1 MNKLKMYVSALSEWL
16 LDPLFMCIAFLAISV
31 LGDFFGRDP
40 AAVTAGDIYLAA
52 ALVILAVREKR
63 NEE

>member
-1 MNKLKMYVSALSEWL
+1 MYLSVMFEYL
-16 LDPLFMCIAFLAISV
+16 LDPLIICVLFLAVSII
-31 LGDFFGRDP
+31 GDFFGRAP